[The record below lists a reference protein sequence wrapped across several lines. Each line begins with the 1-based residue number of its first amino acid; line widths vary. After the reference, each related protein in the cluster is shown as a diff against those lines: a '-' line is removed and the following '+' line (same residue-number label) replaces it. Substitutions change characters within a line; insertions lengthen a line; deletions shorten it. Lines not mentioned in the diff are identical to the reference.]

1 MDRSVSV
8 TVQTMKY
15 LLMFGPRRKVKH
27 PASSAKM
34 YLSANRHTRS

>member
-1 MDRSVSV
+1 MDKSVRV

-15 LLMFGPRRKVKH
+15 LLMFGPFRNVKH

-34 YLSANRHTRS
+34 YLSTNHPTWS